1 MAPRFAASRVIT
13 CGRQLGHI
21 EVPASARR
29 CRRDE
34 RSGLRAFHF
43 KAPVRQV
50 RDGETADP
58 AAAHLFPGRVY
69 HINGTPAQL
78 VSIVYEQPD
87 AEAAIKKSDQTIQG
101 AANKRDRLLAQRRD

>member
-1 MAPRFAASRVIT
+1 
-13 CGRQLGHI
+13 
-21 EVPASARR
+21 
-29 CRRDE
+29 
-34 RSGLRAFHF
+34 LRAFHF
-43 KAPVRQV
+43 KVQVRQV

-87 AEAAIKKSDQTIQG
+87 AQAAIKKAIKQFKVRP
-101 AANKRDRLLAQRRD
+101 NERDRLLAQRRD